1 MFIIRYQSLFSVIPM
16 NSPKKPKNTEQRTR
30 EFLAVKEIQ
39 LIRKQA
45 RKNTM
50 HGHRNDTLM
59 LMMFKHA
66 LRVSEAIDLQ
76 WEHVD
81 FNLGKLYVNRLKN
94 GTASTHPLQG
104 ETIRALRLLQR
115 KYRDTPFLF
124 STQQKTPLSARSVHR
139 IVADAGKDAG
149 LPFSIHPHMLRHS
162 TGFYLANKGID
173 TRTIQE
179 YMGHARIDNTVIYT
193 QLDANRFNNIWR

>member
-1 MFIIRYQSLFSVIPM
+1 MKP
-16 NSPKKPKNTEQRTR
+16 PKKPKNEEQRTR
-30 EFLAVKEIQ
+30 EFLSLKEIEA
-39 LIRKQA
+39 IRKQA
-45 RKNTM
+45 RKNPL
-50 HGHRNDTLM
+50 HGLRNDTLI

-76 WEHVD
+76 WEQVD
-81 FNLGKLYVNRLKN
+81 FTQGKLYVNRLKN
-94 GTASTHPLQG
+94 GRSTTHPIQG
-104 ETIRALRLLQR
+104 DATRALRQLQR
-115 KYRDTPFLF
+115 YYPQTPYLF
-124 STQQKTPLSARSVHR
+124 CTAQKDPLSARSVHR

-173 TRTIQE
+173 TRTIQQ

-193 QLDANRFNNIWR
+193 QLDANRFNQLWR

>member
-1 MFIIRYQSLFSVIPM
+1 MKP
-16 NSPKKPKNTEQRTR
+16 PKKPKNEEQRTR
-30 EFLAVKEIQ
+30 EFLAVKEIEA
-39 LIRKQA
+39 IRKQA
-45 RKNTM
+45 RKNPL
-50 HGHRNDTLM
+50 HGHRNDTLI
-59 LMMFKHA
+59 LMMFRHA

-76 WEHVD
+76 WEQVD
-81 FNLGKLYVNRLKN
+81 FTMGKLYVNRLKN
-94 GTASTHPLQG
+94 GRSSTHPLQG

-115 KYRDTPFLF
+115 QYTETPFLF
-124 STQQKTPLSARSVHR
+124 CTKQKTPLSARSVHR
-139 IVADAGKDAG
+139 IVADAGKEAG

-193 QLDANRFNNIWR
+193 QLDANRFNNLWR